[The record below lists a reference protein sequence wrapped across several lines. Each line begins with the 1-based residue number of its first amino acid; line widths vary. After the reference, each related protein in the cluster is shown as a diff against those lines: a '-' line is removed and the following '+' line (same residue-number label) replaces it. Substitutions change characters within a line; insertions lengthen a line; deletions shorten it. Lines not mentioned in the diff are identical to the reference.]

1 MSIDAPRDAPL
12 GDTAWPKEPKDPA
25 QKYMNSDYLIQR
37 SRSAFER
44 NDFGSDAFPEV
55 SADFGPGSLALY
67 LGSEPT
73 FEPDT
78 VWYRPCIESLET
90 TPLPKYDPENRWL
103 RAHLD
108 LFHKLRDVFG
118 ADAHLTI
125 PDIIESTD
133 ILSAMRGPAAFLYD
147 IMDRPEQC
155 RRWLERINSLYQVHY
170 DAFYDIAKDD
180 MGGSVFTAFHIWG
193 PARTVKV
200 QCDFS
205 AMISP
210 DQFGEFFIP
219 YVKKQIEGLDR
230 VLFHLDGPNCIG
242 HVDQLLKL
250 ERLHA
255 IQWVS
260 GAGAAPNDDE
270 RWHPLYEKIPQGRQG
285 PSCVV
290 ACACGGGV
298 RQALR
303 RTGSLHPDIGQERA
317 RGKGA
322 DGAGQESVV
331 SVRRQTDNAHR
342 RTLGRFGGGAI
353 RSEAGGLPLREAE
366 KRARVIEQFAGI
378 NIKSCPRFGRVAARQ
393 ISHLHRSSFLSLSST

>member
-1 MSIDAPRDAPL
+1 MPLSTRYKQNWAETQERFERWWHREPTDRPLMNIEAPRDAPL
-12 GDTAWPKEPKDPA
+12 GDTAPPEEPKDPA
-25 QKYMNSDYLIQR
+25 RKYMDLDYLIQR
-37 SRSAFER
+37 SRSALER

-73 FEPDT
+73 FRPDT
-78 VWYRPCIESLET
+78 VWYKPCIESLEK
-90 TPLPKYDPENRWL
+90 TPLPEYDPENRWL

-108 LFHKLRDVFG
+108 LFRKLRDAFG
-118 ADAHLTI
+118 ADAHLVI

-133 ILSAMRGPAAFLYD
+133 ILSAMRGPATFLYD

-155 RRWLERINSLYQVHY
+155 HRWLKRINSLYQVHY
-170 DAFYDIAKDD
+170 DAFYDIVKDD
-180 MGGSVFTAFHIWG
+180 TGGSAFTAFHIWG

-219 YVKKQIEGLDR
+219 YVRQQIERLDR

-260 GAGAAPNDDE
+260 GAGAASHDNE
-270 RWHPLYEKIPQGRQG
+270 RWHPLYEKILK
-285 PSCVV
+285 
-290 ACACGGGV
+290 GGKGLHV
-298 RQALR
+298 WLPAQAVEGFIR
-303 RTGSLHPDIGQERA
+303 RFGA
-317 RGKGA
+317 RGVYILT
-322 DGAGQESVV
+322 SVK
-331 SVRRQTDNAHR
+331 SA
-342 RTLGRFGGGAI
+342 
-353 RSEAGGLPLREAE
+353 REARE
-366 KRARVIEQFAGI
+366 LMALAKRV
-378 NIKSCPRFGRVAARQ
+378 S
-393 ISHLHRSSFLSLSST
+393 